1 MMTHKIHVVAIDDVA
16 DILDLIEYN
25 LTKEGMQVTTFTDSA
40 EALAYLHQNQV
51 DVVVS
56 DWMMPDPNG
65 LEVCKSL
72 KAHESTKNIPLI
84 MLTCKGS
91 LTDYKDAMDAGA
103 ADYVVK
109 PVRMEELV
117 RRIKLVL
124 PNPYQR
130 VKFG

>member
-1 MMTHKIHVVAIDDVA
+1 MKKIRIVAIDDVA

-25 LTKEGMQVTTFTDSA
+25 LNKEGMDVTTFTDSA
-40 EALAYLHQNQV
+40 EGV
-51 DVVVS
+51 DFINKTLPDIVVS
-56 DWMMPDPNG
+56 DWMMPEPNG
-65 LEVCKSL
+65 LQVCSALKSNDL
-72 KAHESTKNIPLI
+72 TKNIPII

-91 LTDYKDAMDAGA
+91 LTDYKEAMDAGA
-103 ADYVVK
+103 TDYVVK

-124 PNPYQR
+124 PLNFQR

>member
-1 MMTHKIHVVAIDDVA
+1 MSMKKIRIVAIDDVA

-25 LTKEGMQVTTFTDSA
+25 LNKEGMDVTTFTDSA
-40 EALAYLHQNQV
+40 EGV
-51 DVVVS
+51 DFINKTLPDIVVS
-56 DWMMPDPNG
+56 DWMMPEPNG
-65 LEVCKSL
+65 LQVCSALKSNDL
-72 KAHESTKNIPLI
+72 TKNIPII

-91 LTDYKDAMDAGA
+91 LTDYKEAMDAGA
-103 ADYVVK
+103 TDYVVK

-124 PNPYQR
+124 PLNFQR